1 VSEERSEAVGGPEVF
16 RVVEELRQRM
26 AGGVYP
32 RGSLLPSQRSL
43 AEEFG
48 VARDTV
54 QRALRQLKDE
64 AWLEARQGSGTRVVR
79 EQRVQSY
86 TARASIEGSVTL
98 REFFDDAFSGADVV
112 LDVSTLSS
120 ESLATQLRGQSERI
134 RRGEVAPRR
143 IAIRMLLPTES
154 LVLPYP
160 VALGDDTDR
169 LTTRLRQRMLDITHE
184 HSAALRREL
193 RQLEAEKLVESA
205 SMEIRHVGLTPAFKL
220 YLINGEQALH
230 GPYEV
235 IERPIVL
242 DDEPEPVR
250 ALDVLGLGATLTHYL
265 KDDNP
270 ASRGSTF
277 VESWQAWFES
287 VWTHLAL

>member
-1 VSEERSEAVGGPEVF
+1 
-16 RVVEELRQRM
+16 VEELRQRM

-32 RGSLLPSQRSL
+32 RGSLLPPQRGL
-43 AEEFG
+43 AGEFG

-64 AWLEARQGSGTRVVR
+64 GWVESRQGSGTRVVR
-79 EQRVQSY
+79 EQWVQSY
-86 TARASIEGSVTL
+86 TARASAGGSVTL
-98 REFFDDAFSGADVV
+98 REFFDEAFSGPEVV

-120 ESLATQLRGQSERI
+120 ESLATQLKRQSRRI
-134 RRGEVAPRR
+134 QADEVSPRC

-160 VALGDDTDR
+160 VAVDDETGR
-169 LTTRLRQRMLDITHE
+169 LNARLRQRMLDITHT
-184 HSAALRREL
+184 HIRALRREL
-193 RQLEAEKLVESA
+193 HQLEKGGRVESA
-205 SMEIRHVGLTPAFKL
+205 KMEIRHVSLAPVFKL
-220 YLINGEQALH
+220 YLINGMQALH

-235 IERPIVL
+235 IERPIELV
-242 DDEPEPVR
+242 DEPEPVQ
-250 ALDVLGLGATLTHYL
+250 ALDVLGIKATLTHYV

-270 ASRGSTF
+270 ASRGSAF

-287 VWTHLAL
+287 VWIHLAL